1 MHSEK
6 IKSFNSKC
14 LFLAIVKQRDIEDS
28 IVIQPFSTVIILKNV
43 LSRNVG
49 ISFDENDYSEINSLS
64 VIKIED
70 FINYDDYI
78 FGIKL
83 ITKQNKDNV
92 PIYVSIA
99 FSEQINAFLMVQG
112 SRGRLLSS
120 KSLEIFINHL
130 FSKMQIEESDG
141 QYTCFVRLNK
151 HNKAT
156 TNLKQEQ
163 IQNVLYNVVESEIRK
178 KYNQISL
185 FELEKSPI
193 NYIKSFSFAKAKYSK
208 DVYNDF
214 AVNKSFIGFHVDMLE
229 MTYKVLS
236 TIVPKE
242 VVQFTQLPIEHGIVC
257 EMICSA
263 ICHQMNWEFLR
274 SAILKKT
281 LFEPNWIDAS
291 NLATIQTEEVEDLFD
306 GYDKIERIR
315 AEERAKLLRAL
326 GATFADFPRGFNE
339 IFFRE
344 DRSPQVSL
352 AILSKLSL
360 CSVFTND
367 PVEKKVQLLLQKLST
382 YKGFEDVG
390 NICKPTIDYH
400 IIRSFLRRG
409 FLVPKTKYAREFVTT
424 DAIRTEQT
432 VGAIRKHCTEIINL
446 LSKITGQSIAT
457 VNNIEWW
464 IGRSVCIENCPLC
477 DLETKESEWLFP
489 YFNVCPFK
497 KVFCY
502 SLLNGKEN
510 IQYSAPNY
518 QGNSY

>member
-6 IKSFNSKC
+6 VESFNSKC
-14 LFLAIVKQRDIEDS
+14 LFLTIVRQRDTEDS
-28 IVIQPFSTVIILKNV
+28 NVIEPFSTVTLLKEV

-49 ISFDENDYSEINSLS
+49 ISFDENDYSGIKFLS
-64 VIKIED
+64 ISKIEE
-70 FINYDDYI
+70 FINYDNCI

-83 ITKQNKDNV
+83 IKKQNKDNV
-92 PIYVSIA
+92 PVYASIA

-112 SRGRLLSS
+112 SRGQLLSS
-120 KSLEIFINHL
+120 KSLEVFINHL
-130 FSKMQIEESDG
+130 FSKIQIEELNG
-141 QYTCFVRLNK
+141 QYTCSVRLNK
-151 HNKAT
+151 YNKAT
-156 TNLKQEQ
+156 SNQEQ
-163 IQNVLYNVVESEIRK
+163 IQNMLYNVVESEIKK
-178 KYNQISL
+178 KYNQINL
-185 FELEKSPI
+185 FEVEKSPI
-193 NYIKSFSFAKAKYSK
+193 NYIKSFSFAKVKYSN

-214 AVNKSFIGFHVDMLE
+214 AVNKSRIGFHAEMLE

-242 VVQFTQLPIEHGIVC
+242 VVQFTQLPIEHGVVC

-263 ICHQMNWEFLR
+263 ICHQMNWDFLR
-274 SAILKKT
+274 SAVLKKT
-281 LFEPNWIDAS
+281 LSEPNWIDAI
-291 NLATIQTEEVEDLFD
+291 NLSTIQAEEVEALFD
-306 GYDKIERIR
+306 GYDKPERIR
-315 AEERAKLLRAL
+315 AEERANLLKVL
-326 GATFADFPRGFNE
+326 GTTFVDFSRGFKE
-339 IFFRE
+339 IFFME
-344 DRSPQVSL
+344 DRSPQVSF

-464 IGRSVCIENCPLC
+464 LGRSVCIENCPIC
-477 DLETKESEWLFP
+477 DLETKETEWLFP

-502 SLLNGKEN
+502 SSLNKKEN